1 MRERWKNQE
10 STSLGNFALRRL
22 APSSRESPT
31 RTCVVRRHPRGR
43 RRLPPPLGKALLKA
57 RRGLVVGRRKPELA
71 LDGTGG
77 TYFLAGL
84 DGVYAGCFKPSDEET
99 FCENNPRLFAG
110 DSSALRRVRDQEKPT
125 RARSPPIY

>member
-1 MRERWKNQE
+1 M
-10 STSLGNFALRRL
+10 
-22 APSSRESPT
+22 
-31 RTCVVRRHPRGR
+31 
-43 RRLPPPLGKALLKA
+43 
-57 RRGLVVGRRKPELA
+57 GRRKPELA

-110 DSSALRRVRDQEKPT
+110 DSSALRRGVRPGEAHAREVAAYLLD
-125 RARSPPIY
+125 ARSGSLAGVPATTLATSSHKNYAYADRRVVDAHRRGGGVCGG